1 MFVKIRS
8 KFKNDI
14 NKITGGCKMFSDV
27 YTGIQKRENRNLENT
42 ELIRVKPLINVLE
55 TENSVILLAEMPG
68 VRKSDLNVKVEKGLL
83 KIEGRKDNREE
94 QGNYIYRETHDVQ
107 YHRIF
112 ELEKNLDPQKIE
124 ASYNSGILKVVI
136 AKKEIAKPRVIE
148 IG

>member
-1 MFVKIRS
+1 
-8 KFKNDI
+8 
-14 NKITGGCKMFSDV
+14 
-27 YTGIQKRENRNLENT
+27 
-42 ELIRVKPLINVLE
+42 
-55 TENSVILLAEMPG
+55 VILLAEMPG